1 MGGVVSIADANGCKV
16 VVLVARCIN
25 CVLAVPG
32 GGFNTCRNADGMG
45 GGEACLAEAVLQDF
59 YVIICRGVI
68 LYSLKDVADPIW
80 GVFKCHGG
88 DD

>member
-1 MGGVVSIADANGCKV
+1 MQMVAKLLFLSPVVSIVCWLSQEEV
-16 VVLVARCIN
+16 SIPVEMR
-25 CVLAVPG
+25 
-32 GGFNTCRNADGMG
+32 

-59 YVIICRGVI
+59 YVIICHGVI

-80 GVFKCHGG
+80 GVIKCYGG

>member
-1 MGGVVSIADANGCKV
+1 M
-16 VVLVARCIN
+16 
-25 CVLAVPG
+25 
-32 GGFNTCRNADGMG
+32 
-45 GGEACLAEAVLQDF
+45 AEAVLQDF

-68 LYSLKDVADPIW
+68 LYSLKDVADHIW